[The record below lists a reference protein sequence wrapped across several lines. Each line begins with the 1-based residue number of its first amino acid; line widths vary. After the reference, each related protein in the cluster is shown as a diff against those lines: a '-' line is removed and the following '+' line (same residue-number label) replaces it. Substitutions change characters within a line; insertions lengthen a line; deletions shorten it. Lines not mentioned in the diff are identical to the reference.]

1 MQGFSLAIGG
11 FPACRKMHQRCKT
24 VGRAVVGYI
33 QNGDYNIIIK
43 PSKLYKV
50 VHCPKLA
57 NIILCRSYIFG
68 SLQRVPAN
76 KLEPM

>member
-1 MQGFSLAIGG
+1 
-11 FPACRKMHQRCKT
+11 
-24 VGRAVVGYI
+24 VVGYI

-57 NIILCRSYIFG
+57 NIIMCRSYIFG